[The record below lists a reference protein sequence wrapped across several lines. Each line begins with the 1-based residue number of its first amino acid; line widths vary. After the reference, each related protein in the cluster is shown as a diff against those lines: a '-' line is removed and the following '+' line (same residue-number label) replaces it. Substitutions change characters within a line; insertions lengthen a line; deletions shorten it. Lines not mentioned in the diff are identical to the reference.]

1 MVFLDFRFRHLFI
14 IEPKILFIVT
24 IVTLSIAVD
33 FDEYQYQP
41 AATTSRAQA
50 IPSAAPPAPRQ
61 QFTMPVKPTITS
73 FMHPISSSS
82 ADKNPKQF
90 PRPAQTGS
98 TLFANAVKQQTT
110 EISLIL
116 SLVSPIRFKVVYLVK
131 NLRSEE
137 YLLQQVVFKPFRM
150 EIVQVLR
157 EIPSKGYD
165 PVEKIWSFSLTG

>member
-50 IPSAAPPAPRQ
+50 IPSVAPPAPRQ

-98 TLFANAVKQQTT
+98 ALFANAVKQQTT
-110 EISLIL
+110 ELSLIL

-131 NLRSEE
+131 NLRNEE
-137 YLLQQVVFKPFRM
+137 IFYNRSFLNHFAWRLFKYCVKFLPKDM
-150 EIVQVLR
+150 IL
-157 EIPSKGYD
+157 SKKSGH
-165 PVEKIWSFSLTG
+165 FH